1 MFIYE
6 EEEEKSI
13 YEGFVNC
20 IGIIRNFFL
29 VYVLFFW
36 SVIEEN
42 INYLVN
48 SVSIV
53 FVYIF

>member
-1 MFIYE
+1 MFIY

-20 IGIIRNFFL
+20 IVIIRNFFL

>member
-13 YEGFVNC
+13 YEGFVIC
-20 IGIIRNFFL
+20 IVIIRNFFL

>member
-20 IGIIRNFFL
+20 IVIIRNFFL

-48 SVSIV
+48 SVSIG